1 MRKAAACWFVTMLL
15 AATVAAG
22 HSVEEELVAKL
33 AQVTAESDRR
43 AATFMKEVARRQ
55 AALRLSELTTPEN
68 LASRTGR
75 DAIRSGNR
83 AFEALIDDIESFTRG
98 EEAWV
103 EQALTNATQGFPP
116 GLAAQ
121 ARRGYLR
128 GYAKS
133 SERHAALR
141 AAQRASTK
149 AALELLDV
157 IDRAPGGV
165 HFANG
170 RLSFPDRETGRRVSH
185 LLSELT
191 RLELEEQRAEREI
204 ENRRAATQQRHEP

>member
-1 MRKAAACWFVTMLL
+1 MCKAAAWWFVTMLL
-15 AATVAAG
+15 ASTIAAG
-22 HSVEEELVAKL
+22 HSLEEELVAKL
-33 AQVTAESDRR
+33 AQVAAESDRR

-55 AALRLSELTTPEN
+55 AALRLSELTAPEN

-83 AFEALIDDIESFTRG
+83 ALEALIDDIESFTRG

-116 GLAAQ
+116 GLAAE

-128 GYAKS
+128 GYAQS
-133 SERHAALR
+133 SARHAALR
-141 AAQRASTK
+141 AAQRETMK
-149 AALELLDV
+149 ATFELLDI

-170 RLSFPDRETGRRVSH
+170 RLSFPDKETGLRVSR
-185 LLSELT
+185 LFSELT
-191 RLELEEQRAEREI
+191 RLEREEQRSEREI
-204 ENRRAATQQRHEP
+204 ESRRAATQQRHEP